1 MNSRGGLALIRGL
14 WLSWMQYRSF
24 FFVLA
29 FGWMIPPLIYLLVW
43 STAAGDGS
51 LGGYTRGGFVAYY
64 LVLILVNQ
72 ITYAQVNWTVGDL
85 IRYGQINHILLRPI
99 APVYDALASE
109 VAGKFVYLVFDLPI
123 LIVLAFIMKPELTVT
138 VQSGLLFLLS
148 LLMAWALRFLWGY
161 WIALL
166 AFWSARADALL
177 TLQDSLIFLLAGQ
190 VAPIALLPGWLQS
203 AAVVLPFRYM
213 VAFPV
218 EILTGKLSSAD
229 LVFGFS
235 IQLVWLAAAAVL
247 AWSSGGAA
255 LPVTPALEVDMR
267 LIKLIPRFIKVSFL
281 EEAAYRSNFFISI
294 FSSILNLVTGVLG
307 IAFCTGRSSLSTV
320 GECLRQWL
328 SWVSI

>member
-51 LGGYTRGGFVAYY
+51 LGGFTRGGFVAYY
-64 LVLILVNQ
+64 LTLILVNQ

-99 APVYDALASE
+99 APIYDALASE
-109 VAGKFVYLVFDLPI
+109 VAGKIVYLAFDLPI
-123 LIVLAFIMKPELTVT
+123 LVLLAIIMKPEFVFTWEK
-138 VQSGLLFLLS
+138 GGLFLIA
-148 LLMAWALRFLWGY
+148 LLLAWALRFLWGY

-190 VAPIALLPGWLQS
+190 VAPVALLPGVLQS

-218 EILTGKLSSAD
+218 EILTGNLSDSGIAT
-229 LVFGFS
+229 GFAV
-235 IQLVWLAAAAVL
+235 LLLWLAVAAVL
-247 AWSSGGAA
+247 TVIIWRRGVQRYAGYGG
-255 LPVTPALEVDMR
+255 
-267 LIKLIPRFIKVSFL
+267 
-281 EEAAYRSNFFISI
+281 
-294 FSSILNLVTGVLG
+294 
-307 IAFCTGRSSLSTV
+307 
-320 GECLRQWL
+320 
-328 SWVSI
+328 

>member
-29 FGWMIPPLIYLLVW
+29 FGWMIPPLIYLMVW

-64 LVLILVNQ
+64 LTLILVNQ

-85 IRYGQINHILLRPI
+85 IRYGQINHILMRPI
-99 APVYDALASE
+99 APIYDTLASE
-109 VAGKFVYLVFDLPI
+109 VAGKTVYLVFDLPI
-123 LIVLAFIMKPELTVT
+123 LILLAVIMKPEFFFTWEK
-138 VQSGLLFLLS
+138 GGLFLLA
-148 LLMAWALRFLWGY
+148 LMLSWALRFLWGY

-166 AFWSARADALL
+166 AFWTARADALL

-190 VAPIALLPGWLQS
+190 VAPIALLPGALQT

-218 EILTGKLSSAD
+218 EILTGHLSNAD
-229 LVFGFS
+229 LMAGFAILS
-235 IQLVWLAAAAVL
+235 LWLFM
-247 AWSSGGAA
+247 S
-255 LPVTPALEVDMR
+255 
-267 LIKLIPRFIKVSFL
+267 
-281 EEAAYRSNFFISI
+281 
-294 FSSILNLVTGVLG
+294 GVLTMVIWRRG
-307 IAFCTGRSSLSTV
+307 VQRYAGFG
-320 GECLRQWL
+320 G
-328 SWVSI
+328 

>member
-1 MNSRGGLALIRGL
+1 MNTRGGLALIRGL

-43 STAAGDGS
+43 STAAGEGS

-123 LIVLAFIMKPELTVT
+123 LIVLAVILKPELTVT
-138 VQSGLLFLLS
+138 VEKSLLFLLA
-148 LLMAWALRFLWGY
+148 LLLAWALRFLWGY

-190 VAPIALLPGWLQS
+190 VAPIALLPAWLQS
-203 AAVVLPFRYM
+203 TAMVLPFRYM

-218 EILTGKLSSAD
+218 EVLTGSLSGAD
-229 LVFGFS
+229 VASGFS
-235 IQLVWLAAAAVL
+235 ILL
-247 AWSSGGAA
+247 AWLTATSLLTLAIWRRGVQRYAGFGG
-255 LPVTPALEVDMR
+255 
-267 LIKLIPRFIKVSFL
+267 
-281 EEAAYRSNFFISI
+281 
-294 FSSILNLVTGVLG
+294 
-307 IAFCTGRSSLSTV
+307 
-320 GECLRQWL
+320 
-328 SWVSI
+328 

>member
-138 VQSGLLFLLS
+138 VESGVLFLVS

-190 VAPIALLPGWLQS
+190 VAPIALLPVWLQS
-203 AAVVLPFRYM
+203 AAVLLPFRYM

-218 EILTGKLSSAD
+218 EVLTGNLSGAD
-229 LVFGFS
+229 LAFGFS
-235 IQLVWLAAAAVL
+235 IQLVWLTAAAVL
-247 AWSSGGAA
+247 SLVIWRRGITRYAGFGG
-255 LPVTPALEVDMR
+255 
-267 LIKLIPRFIKVSFL
+267 
-281 EEAAYRSNFFISI
+281 
-294 FSSILNLVTGVLG
+294 
-307 IAFCTGRSSLSTV
+307 
-320 GECLRQWL
+320 
-328 SWVSI
+328 

>member
-1 MNSRGGLALIRGL
+1 MNPRGGMALIRGL

-29 FGWMIPPLIYLLVW
+29 FGWMIPPLTYLMVW
-43 STAAGDGS
+43 STAAGEGS
-51 LGGYTRGGFVAYY
+51 LGGFTRGGFVAYY

-123 LIVLAFIMKPELTVT
+123 LIVLAVILKPELTVS
-138 VQSGLLFLLS
+138 VDKSLLFLLA
-148 LLMAWALRFLWGY
+148 LLLAWALRFLWGY

-190 VAPIALLPGWLQS
+190 VAPIALLPVWLKS

-213 VAFPV
+213 VSFPV
-218 EILTGKLSSAD
+218 EVLTGNLSGAEMAY
-229 LVFGFS
+229 GFS
-235 IQLVWLAAAAVL
+235 ILAA
-247 AWSSGGAA
+247 
-255 LPVTPALEVDMR
+255 
-267 LIKLIPRFIKVSFL
+267 
-281 EEAAYRSNFFISI
+281 
-294 FSSILNLVTGVLG
+294 
-307 IAFCTGRSSLSTV
+307 
-320 GECLRQWL
+320 WL
-328 SWVSI
+328 SAASVLTLAIWRGGVKRYAGFGG

>member
-1 MNSRGGLALIRGL
+1 MNPRGGLALIRGL

-43 STAAGDGS
+43 STAAGEGS
-51 LGGYTRGGFVAYY
+51 LGGFTRGGFVAYY

-85 IRYGQINHILLRPI
+85 IRYGQINHILLRPM

-109 VAGKFVYLVFDLPI
+109 VAGKVVYLLFDIPI
-123 LIVLAFIMKPELTVT
+123 LAVLAIILKPEMTVT
-138 VQSGLLFLLS
+138 WDKAGLFLAALI
-148 LLMAWALRFLWGY
+148 LAWFLRFLWGY

-190 VAPIALLPGWLQS
+190 VAPIALLPGILQS
-203 AAVVLPFRYM
+203 AAGVLPFRYM

-218 EILTGKLSSAD
+218 EILTETLSPAQIAA
-229 LVFGFS
+229 GFVV
-235 IQLVWLAAAAVL
+235 Q
-247 AWSSGGAA
+247 
-255 LPVTPALEVDMR
+255 
-267 LIKLIPRFIKVSFL
+267 
-281 EEAAYRSNFFISI
+281 
-294 FSSILNLVTGVLG
+294 
-307 IAFCTGRSSLSTV
+307 
-320 GECLRQWL
+320 L
-328 SWVSI
+328 SWLTVAAILTIAIWRRGIQRYAGFGG